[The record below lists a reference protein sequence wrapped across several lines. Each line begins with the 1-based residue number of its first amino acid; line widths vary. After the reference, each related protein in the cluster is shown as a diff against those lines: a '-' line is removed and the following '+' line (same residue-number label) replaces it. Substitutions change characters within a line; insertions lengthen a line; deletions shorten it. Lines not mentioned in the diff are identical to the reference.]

1 MRCGGTD
8 VTPTHLLTRPP
19 HRDMSSPKHPRQ
31 RPTTLHPWDIA
42 RKQLSYHPPGCP
54 PIAPTTIPIKYPSYL
69 RWSQNVS
76 EPHTKLIMLK
86 ENILPPSLSMVHR
99 YSTTDLGILLIFYL
113 KCSPNITPQLLALS
127 TLFGN
132 AEARSAKKSTETS
145 SSLSAKTLSTVQ
157 TTLPCLNYLPLAGT
171 QYILH
176 QIDDLL
182 ARKGINARNSIHSS
196 PS

>member
-1 MRCGGTD
+1 MHPHHTVWGTD
-8 VTPTHLLTRPP
+8 ITPTHLLAHPP

-99 YSTTDLGILLIFYL
+99 YSTTDLGKFLISYL
-113 KCSPNITPQLLALS
+113 KCPPNITRQQLALS

-145 SSLSAKTLSTVQ
+145 
-157 TTLPCLNYLPLAGT
+157 
-171 QYILH
+171 
-176 QIDDLL
+176 
-182 ARKGINARNSIHSS
+182 
-196 PS
+196 